1 MTVLRA
7 SVIVH
12 STDREGASDRY
23 EKLLGAPAVAE
34 FPIAERDLVVTVFP
48 GLSVLS
54 GSYEALAPVLLLRA
68 TVFVTSLRE
77 VKKHLHKTGWML
89 EGSFGAGASLLA
101 RDPDGNLL
109 EFVEE
114 AATDRIPPVAS

>member
-1 MTVLRA
+1 VNVLRA

-23 EKLLGAPAVAE
+23 ERLLGVPAVAE

-48 GLSVLS
+48 GLSLLS
-54 GSYEALAPVLLLRA
+54 GSYEALAPVLRLRA
-68 TVFVTSLRE
+68 TVFVSSLRE
-77 VKKHLHKTGWML
+77 AEKRLHKTGWTL
-89 EGSFGAGASLLA
+89 EGSFGSGMSVLA
-101 RDPDGNLL
+101 RDADGNLL

-114 AATDRIPPVAS
+114 STTDRIPPVAS